1 MLDDHRLASA
11 NVLQH
16 RMRQPLERLLPMR
29 AGVHKIGADV
39 NRGHGYRHHPC
50 QAQQCTDEYI
60 LRFFARIR
68 GAAVA
73 VGRNVAKAQDRLD
86 TTMIYSPKV
95 KHPEGRVPL

>member
-29 AGVHKIGADV
+29 AGIHKIRV
-39 NRGHGYRHHPC
+39 NMNRGYGDRHHPGK
-50 QAQQCTDEYI
+50 AQQCTDEYI
-60 LRFFARIR
+60 LRFFTRIR
-68 GAAVA
+68 GTAVA
-73 VGRNVAKAQDRLD
+73 VGRDVAKAQDRLD